1 MNAAPLIEIE
11 GINHFYGERQ
21 ALRDLS
27 FQVTSGAMFGVLGPN
42 GGGKTTLFRI
52 LATLLAPTS
61 GIARIDG
68 CDVVTDR
75 ASVRSKIG
83 VVFQNPSLDNQ
94 LTAQENLLY
103 HGRLHGMTWA
113 LAKDKATQ
121 WLDRFHV
128 ADRADDRVAQLSGG
142 LRRRVELAKAMMH
155 QPRLLLLDEPS
166 TGLDPGARN
175 ALTARLKSVCRD
187 QGVSVLL
194 TTHLM
199 DEADDCDRVAVL
211 DEGRLIRIDSPE
223 ALKASL
229 GGEVIR
235 IPSSESESLA
245 PRIAKQFDVTAE
257 AVDGAVHIQ
266 CDQGHALV
274 PRLMEAFPGEIR
286 SITVG
291 KPTLEDVFLHL
302 TGHRLW
308 EQATSS
314 EGGRKK

>member
-27 FQVTSGAMFGVLGPN
+27 LQVASGAMFGVLGPN

-61 GIARIDG
+61 GTARIDG
-68 CDVVTDR
+68 CDVVKDR
-75 ASVRSKIG
+75 AAVRSKIG
-83 VVFQNPSLDNQ
+83 VVFQNPSVDGQ

-113 LAKDKATQ
+113 SAREKAIR
-121 WLDRFHV
+121 WLDRFGV
-128 ADRADDRVAQLSGG
+128 GDRAGDRVARLSGG

-155 QPRLLLLDEPS
+155 RPRLLILDEPS

-175 ALTARLKSVCRD
+175 ALTALLKSLCRD
-187 QGVSVLL
+187 RGITVLL

-211 DEGRLIRIDSPE
+211 DQGRLIRVESPD

-235 IPSSESESLA
+235 IPSSESGSLA
-245 PRIAKQFDVTAE
+245 PRIAKRFDVSAE

-274 PRLMEAFPGEIR
+274 PRLMEAFPEAIT

-308 EQATSS
+308 EQTPTA